1 MKISKVRTYV
11 HDDFPNVFHVEIE
24 TDEGITG
31 LGESYYFASSI
42 AHFTQEFAAPQILG
56 KNPLDREELSKS
68 LTTYVGYNG
77 SGVETRTRSAIDV
90 ALWDIESKSKNLPL
104 YKLLGGSSPRK
115 LRVYNT
121 CAGKEYMRRS
131 NQSSK
136 SWGLDNNSSDLEDL
150 KAFMSDAG
158 NLARELLSEGI
169 TAMKIWPFDIY
180 AEKNWGH
187 EISDEDLDAG
197 LEPLRKIRSAV
208 GKDMDIMVELHALW
222 SPKAAR
228 KIMEA
233 LKEFEVFWVE
243 DPIYPDL
250 LDELSL
256 LRGNALPRIAH
267 GETISSEHRVKVL
280 VEKKFIDFL
289 TLDLSWCGG
298 ITTGLRMAKSAR
310 DNGVHIAPHDCT
322 GPVGLL
328 AGAHL
333 STADSNAAIQETVR
347 SAFRTWYPH
356 LVDGLPTINDGS
368 LEVTDRPGH
377 GLSLREDFKNSVG
390 MNSKEFTL

>member
-1 MKISKVRTYV
+1 M
-11 HDDFPNVFHVEIE
+11 
-24 TDEGITG
+24 
-31 LGESYYFASSI
+31 
-42 AHFTQEFAAPQILG
+42 
-56 KNPLDREELSKS
+56 SKS

-310 DNGVHIAPHDCT
+310 DNGVRIAPHDCT

>member
-1 MKISKVRTYV
+1 
-11 HDDFPNVFHVEIE
+11 
-24 TDEGITG
+24 
-31 LGESYYFASSI
+31 L
-42 AHFTQEFAAPQILG
+42 AHFTHEFAAPNILG
-56 KNPLDREELSKS
+56 KNALDREEISKS

-90 ALWDIESKSKNLPL
+90 ALWDIESKSKNIPL
-104 YKLLGGSSPRK
+104 YKLLGGAAPRR

-136 SWGLDNNSSDLEDL
+136 SWGLDNNSNDLEDL
-150 KAFMSDAG
+150 KAFMNDAG
-158 NLARELLSEGI
+158 SLASELLSEGI

-180 AEKNWGH
+180 AEKNWGG
-187 EISDEDLDAG
+187 EISNEDLNAG
-197 LEPLRKIRSAV
+197 LEPLRKIRGAV
-208 GKDMDIMVELHALW
+208 GMDMDIMVELHALW
-222 SPKAAR
+222 APKAAR

-233 LKEFEVFWVE
+233 LREFEVFWVE
-243 DPIYPDL
+243 DPLYPDL
-250 LDELSL
+250 LDDLNQ
-256 LRGNALPRIAH
+256 LRSDSLPRIAH
-267 GETISSEHRVKVL
+267 GETIASEHRVKAL
-280 VEKKFIDFL
+280 AEKKLIDFL

-298 ITTGLRMAKSAR
+298 ISTGLRMAQTAR
-310 DNGVHIAPHDCT
+310 ENGVHIAPHDCT

-356 LVDGLPTINDGS
+356 LVNGLPEIKDGS
-368 LEVTDRPGH
+368 LEVAEKSGH
-377 GLSLREDFKNSVG
+377 GLSLQEHFKNSSG
-390 MNSKEFTL
+390 MNFKEISL

>member
-1 MKISKVRTYV
+1 MKISKVKTYV

-90 ALWDIESKSKNLPL
+90 ALWDIESKSKKIPL
-104 YKLLGGSSPRK
+104 YKLLGGVSPRK

-158 NLARELLSEGI
+158 SLARELLSEGI

-180 AEKNWGH
+180 AEKNWGQ
-187 EISDEDLDAG
+187 EISDEDLIVG

-222 SPKAAR
+222 SPKAAK

-233 LKEFEVFWVE
+233 LKEFDVFWVE

-250 LDELSL
+250 LDDLSL
-256 LRGNALPRIAH
+256 LRGDALPRIAH

-280 VEKKFIDFL
+280 AEEKLIDFL

-298 ITTGLRMAKSAR
+298 ITTGVRMAKTAR

-368 LEVTDRPGH
+368 LVVADTPGH
-377 GLSLREDFKNSVG
+377 GLSLREDFKNSAG

>member
-56 KNPLDREELSKS
+56 KNPIDRGELSKS

-136 SWGLDNNSSDLEDL
+136 SWGLDNNSNNLEDL

-187 EISDEDLDAG
+187 EISGEDLDAG

-298 ITTGLRMAKSAR
+298 ITTGIRMAKSAR

>member
-1 MKISKVRTYV
+1 
-11 HDDFPNVFHVEIE
+11 
-24 TDEGITG
+24 
-31 LGESYYFASSI
+31 
-42 AHFTQEFAAPQILG
+42 
-56 KNPLDREELSKS
+56 
-68 LTTYVGYNG
+68 
-77 SGVETRTRSAIDV
+77 
-90 ALWDIESKSKNLPL
+90 
-104 YKLLGGSSPRK
+104 
-115 LRVYNT
+115 
-121 CAGKEYMRRS
+121 
-131 NQSSK
+131 
-136 SWGLDNNSSDLEDL
+136 
-150 KAFMSDAG
+150 
-158 NLARELLSEGI
+158 
-169 TAMKIWPFDIY
+169 
-180 AEKNWGH
+180 
-187 EISDEDLDAG
+187 
-197 LEPLRKIRSAV
+197 
-208 GKDMDIMVELHALW
+208 
-222 SPKAAR
+222 
-228 KIMEA
+228 
-233 LKEFEVFWVE
+233 
-243 DPIYPDL
+243 
-250 LDELSL
+250 LSL

-298 ITTGLRMAKSAR
+298 ITTGIRMAKSAR

>member
-136 SWGLDNNSSDLEDL
+136 SWGLDHNSSDLEDL

-197 LEPLRKIRSAV
+197 LEPLQKIRSAV

-233 LKEFEVFWVE
+233 LKEFQVFWVE

-298 ITTGLRMAKSAR
+298 ITTGIRMAKSAR

>member
-1 MKISKVRTYV
+1 MKISKVKTYV

-24 TDEGITG
+24 TDQGITG

-68 LTTYVGYNG
+68 LTTYVGYNS
-77 SGVETRTRSAIDV
+77 SGVETRTRSAIDI
-90 ALWDIESKSKNLPL
+90 ALWDIESKSKNIPL
-104 YKLLGGSSPRK
+104 FKLLGGTSPRK

-136 SWGLDNNSSDLEDL
+136 SWGLDNDSSDLEDL

-158 NLARELLSEGI
+158 NLARELLSEGV
-169 TAMKIWPFDIY
+169 TAMKIWPLDIY
-180 AEKNWGH
+180 AEKNWGN
-187 EISDEDLDAG
+187 EISDQDLDTG

-233 LKEFEVFWVE
+233 LKEFDVFWVE

-250 LDELSL
+250 LDDLSL
-256 LRGNALPRIAH
+256 LRGDALPRIAH
-267 GETISSEHRVKVL
+267 GETIASEHRVKML
-280 VEKKFIDFL
+280 TEKKLIDFL

-298 ITTGLRMAKSAR
+298 ITTGLRMAKTAR
-310 DNGVHIAPHDCT
+310 DNGVRIAPHDCT

-328 AGAHL
+328 AGAHI

-368 LEVTDRPGH
+368 LEVSDRPGH
-377 GLSLREDFKNSVG
+377 GLSLREDFKNSAG
-390 MNSKEFTL
+390 MNTREFSL

>member
-1 MKISKVRTYV
+1 MKISKVKTYV

-90 ALWDIESKSKNLPL
+90 ALWDLESKSKKIPL
-104 YKLLGGSSPRK
+104 YKLLGGASPRK
-115 LRVYNT
+115 IRVYNT

-136 SWGLDNNSSDLEDL
+136 SWGLDNNSSNLEDL
-150 KAFMSDAG
+150 KAFMSDG
-158 NLARELLSEGI
+158 GSLARELLSEGI

-180 AEKNWGH
+180 AEKNWGQ
-187 EISDEDLDAG
+187 EISDEDLNAG

-222 SPKAAR
+222 SPKAAK

-233 LKEFEVFWVE
+233 LKEFDVFWVE

-250 LDELSL
+250 LDDLSL
-256 LRGNALPRIAH
+256 LRGDALPRIAH

-280 VEKKFIDFL
+280 AEEKLIDFL

-298 ITTGLRMAKSAR
+298 ITTGVRMAKTAR

-356 LVDGLPTINDGS
+356 LVDGLPTINNGS
-368 LEVTDRPGH
+368 LEVADTPGH
-377 GLSLREDFKNSVG
+377 GLSLREDFKNSAG
-390 MNSKEFTL
+390 MNFKEFTL

>member
-1 MKISKVRTYV
+1 MKISKVRTYA

>member
-1 MKISKVRTYV
+1 MKISKVKTYV

-77 SGVETRTRSAIDV
+77 SGVETRTRSAIDI
-90 ALWDIESKSKNLPL
+90 ALWDIESKSKKIPL
-104 YKLLGGSSPRK
+104 YKLLGGVSPRK

-158 NLARELLSEGI
+158 ILARELLSEGI

-180 AEKNWGH
+180 AEKNWGQ

-228 KIMEA
+228 RIMEA
-233 LKEFEVFWVE
+233 LKEFDVFWVE

-250 LDELSL
+250 LEDLSL
-256 LRGNALPRIAH
+256 LRGDALPRIAH

-280 VEKKFIDFL
+280 AEKKLIDFL

-298 ITTGLRMAKSAR
+298 ITTGVRMAKTAR

-356 LVDGLPTINDGS
+356 LVDGLPTINNGS
-368 LEVTDRPGH
+368 LEVADGPGH
-377 GLSLREDFKNSVG
+377 GLSLREDFKNSAG

>member
-233 LKEFEVFWVE
+233 LKEFQVFWVE

-298 ITTGLRMAKSAR
+298 ITTGLRMAKSAS

-377 GLSLREDFKNSVG
+377 GLSLRENFKNSVG

>member
-1 MKISKVRTYV
+1 MKIAKVRTYV
-11 HDDFPNVFHVEIE
+11 HDDFPNVFHVEVE
-24 TDEGITG
+24 TDDGIIG
-31 LGESYYFASSI
+31 LGESYYFASSL
-42 AHFTQEFAAPQILG
+42 AHFTHEFAAPNILG
-56 KNPLDREELSKS
+56 KNALDREEISKS

-90 ALWDIESKSKNLPL
+90 ALWDIESKSKNIPL
-104 YKLLGGSSPRK
+104 YKLLGGAAPRR

-150 KAFMSDAG
+150 KAFMNDAG
-158 NLARELLSEGI
+158 SLASELLSEGI

-180 AEKNWGH
+180 AEKNWGG
-187 EISDEDLDAG
+187 EISNEDLNAG
-197 LEPLRKIRSAV
+197 LEPLRKIRGAV
-208 GKDMDIMVELHALW
+208 GMDMDIMVELHALW
-222 SPKAAR
+222 APKAAR

-233 LKEFEVFWVE
+233 LREFEVFWVE
-243 DPIYPDL
+243 DPLYPDL
-250 LDELSL
+250 LDDLNQ
-256 LRGNALPRIAH
+256 LRSDSLPRIAH
-267 GETISSEHRVKVL
+267 GETIASEHRVKAL
-280 VEKKFIDFL
+280 AEKKLIDFL

-298 ITTGLRMAKSAR
+298 ISTGLRMAQTAR
-310 DNGVHIAPHDCT
+310 ENGVHIAPHDCT

-356 LVDGLPTINDGS
+356 LVNGLPEIKDGS
-368 LEVTDRPGH
+368 LEVAEKSGH
-377 GLSLREDFKNSVG
+377 GLSLQEHFKNSSG
-390 MNSKEFTL
+390 MNFKEISL

>member
-56 KNPLDREELSKS
+56 KNPIDRGELSKS